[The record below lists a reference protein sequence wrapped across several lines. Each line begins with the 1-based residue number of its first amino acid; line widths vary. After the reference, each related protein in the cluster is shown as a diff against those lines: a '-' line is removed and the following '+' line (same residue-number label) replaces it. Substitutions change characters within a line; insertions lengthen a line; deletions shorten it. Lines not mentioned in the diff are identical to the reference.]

1 MGRSGVA
8 MVVCAGLLLVV
19 FQQEVAACPMC
30 AESVGADAS
39 QPNLPQA
46 YMWSI
51 LFMLGMPATVLGVL
65 GGLVVKAVR
74 AADSAHA
81 FESEPLALKPSSRE
95 PGAGVD
101 AITGETAIG
110 VYPV

>member
-8 MVVCAGLLLVV
+8 MAVWAGLLLVV
-19 FQQEVAACPMC
+19 FQQEAAACPMC

-81 FESEPLALKPSSRE
+81 ADFEPLDLRPAPRE
-95 PGAGVD
+95 PRSGVD
-101 AITGETAIG
+101 AVTGETAIG
-110 VYPV
+110 VYPA